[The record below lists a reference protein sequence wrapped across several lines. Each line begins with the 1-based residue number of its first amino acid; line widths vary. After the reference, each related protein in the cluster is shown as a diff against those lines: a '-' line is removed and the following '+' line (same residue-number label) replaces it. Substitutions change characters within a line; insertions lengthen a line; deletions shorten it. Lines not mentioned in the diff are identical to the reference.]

1 MFYSNYGKPL
11 NKTDTISCEKPLLTT
26 KIKFVVC
33 SVYVRSLIL
42 EPEVLILSCSLQV
55 AIIT

>member
-11 NKTDTISCEKPLLTT
+11 NKTDTISCEKSLLTT
-26 KIKFVVC
+26 KIKFVVS

>member
-11 NKTDTISCEKPLLTT
+11 NKTDAISCEKQLLTT

-33 SVYVRSLIL
+33 SVYVRFLIL
-42 EPEVLILSCSLQV
+42 EPDILILSCSLQV
-55 AIIT
+55 TIIT